1 MPTPLTRRTL
11 LGGLLGGAATLGL
24 EGFRAG
30 PAHAGAHVPAEAGT
44 PRTVTTV
51 TRRLL
56 GRSGKGRPIWVHEL
70 GAADAAATVLVVGSM
85 HGNER
90 AGIPI
95 ARLLVTREPGPGVRL
110 VVVPTMNPDG
120 DVLGRRQ
127 NARGVDL
134 NRNFPG
140 GAHRGRRGDVHYS
153 GPRDLSEVEARLMHG
168 LVTAGRLDAV
178 LVYHQQ
184 MNLVDHCGGSLAL
197 ARAYAAQ
204 TGMGAVR
211 LPRYPGSMAT
221 WLHQHLPSCTI
232 LTVEL
237 PARVDAAQRRR
248 HARAVH
254 ALAARAAAKVA

>member
-24 EGFRAG
+24 DGFRA
-30 PAHAGAHVPAEAGT
+30 AAQAGTHVLAEAGA
-44 PRTVTTV
+44 PRTGAAP

-56 GRSGKGRPIWVHEL
+56 GRSSQGRSIWVHEV
-70 GAADAAATVLVVGSM
+70 GAADAASTVLVVGGM

-95 ARLLVTREPGPGVRL
+95 ARLLLTTEPGPGVRL

-120 DVLGRRQ
+120 DALRRRQ

-140 GAHRGRRGDVHYS
+140 GVHRGRRGDVYWS
-153 GPRDLSEVEARLMHG
+153 GPRDLSEIEARLMHG
-168 LVTAGRLDAV
+168 LLTTARPDAV
-178 LVYHQQ
+178 VVYHQQ

-197 ARAYAAQ
+197 TRAYAAH
-204 TGMGAVR
+204 TGMRAVR

-221 WLHQHLPSCTI
+221 WLHQHLPACTI

-237 PARVDAAQRRR
+237 PARVDAALRRR
-248 HARAVH
+248 HADAVH
-254 ALAARAAAKVA
+254 ALATRTTLT